1 MALILTDE
9 NFDKEIQSSAKLI
22 LVDFFATWCG
32 PCFVIG
38 PILEKISSELDGQ
51 FIFAKADLDDVPLTA
66 QKLRIDKVPTV
77 VVFEKGKPISGFI
90 GLSAEEIIK
99 DWLRNLIKENQKRG
113 IAIQQEQIEQSLKEY
128 NDYAEKN
135 GFSLNPDKETV
146 ERIIK
151 GTLENER
158 KHGKKYCPCRRITG
172 NQEEDLKNVCPCHYH
187 KDEIEKDGKCFCGLF
202 VK

>member
-99 DWLRNLIKENQKRG
+99 DWLRNLIKENQKR
-113 IAIQQEQIEQSLKEY
+113 A
-128 NDYAEKN
+128 
-135 GFSLNPDKETV
+135 
-146 ERIIK
+146 
-151 GTLENER
+151 
-158 KHGKKYCPCRRITG
+158 KK
-172 NQEEDLKNVCPCHYH
+172 
-187 KDEIEKDGKCFCGLF
+187 
-202 VK
+202 